1 MKKSKLRKIIPVI
14 MSAALALNPIG
25 GFGTNA
31 SVAYAAEGNETVT
44 EVKPED
50 NGYFWHGNIKDLGD
64 NKIKL
69 ETNETNIYDIQTTDW
84 QIFFPID
91 VSGMTKPTIQV
102 NGTKG
107 NGYCKAYETL
117 NNNSNS
123 SEIWNYYT
131 TDGITADLTSIAA
144 NDADKTLFIEYK
156 EINDGLSL
164 YVYDAANYVNS
175 VTNNNEI
182 INIVSGEETEVII
195 GSYSC
200 VGNPANIPITINEPE
215 DFSHVLL
222 TNLIAENG
230 EIKARFNTTQVAF
243 DETVNLSVKIAGTT
257 FNINVLLKTNSSFV
271 FSEPPSEPTVTNF
284 EAKQSGYYWHGN
296 IKDLGDNKI
305 KLETNETNIYDIQT
319 TDWQIFFP
327 IDVSGMT
334 KPTIQ
339 VNGTKGN
346 GYCKAYETLNNN
358 SNSSEIWNYYTTDGI
373 TADLTSIAA
382 NDADKTLF
390 IEYKEINDGLSL
402 YVYDAANQL
411 QSVTNN
417 NKIINIESGKTSSFE
432 VGTYE
437 YIGNVDI
444 PIKIKPTGP
453 VKNASLTAEDG
464 KLTLSATIDKLSADT
479 RVNLPAKIA
488 GADFTIYLNIK
499 ASSGSGEPSGPGNT
513 PETNLVEI
521 QTSANA
527 DIKKKAVLVPET
539 TADKD
544 YNKAVVSLECAEDV
558 TFNEYC
564 NLVIV
569 LTINGKDKTFTQKG
583 IGNETGWKGSYD
595 ITEADGFSI
604 KEGETYK
611 IEAYTDS
618 WEEHTLSYVYKAGIE
633 LSFQENSSGGNNPDD
648 NNPDV
653 TEPVMVEI
661 QTSANADVKKKAIL
675 IPETKA
681 DKDYNKAVIS
691 LECAE
696 DVAFNEYCNLV
707 IVVTING
714 IEKTFTQKG
723 IGGFENGWKGSYDIT
738 KADGFSIKKGE
749 TYKIEAY
756 TDSWEEHTLSYVFKA
771 SAKLSY
777 TANDE
782 NPPIDADAGKIYC
795 SSENNVKLATIMA
808 NSIALKDFNSL
819 KIQVQC
825 APDTSFNPWTAI
837 NFIVT
842 INGKKY
848 EKEIK
853 GDDET
858 YTNGALRNCVLDGFN
873 VKKDDTIS
881 ISAYTY
887 SWNDAADYVFK
898 LSIEDL
904 DSLVK
909 LSDKPSSTTRP
920 IIAYNPGTTASAAP
934 AETKAPEATT
944 EPSAAPAT
952 PSPVVSAAPTTVPA
966 DATNAPVTSTE
977 APGTPGNTK
986 APETNPSGTPGQTN
1000 TGNTSGN
1007 DKENVKTINAN
1018 GVKYVVTNN
1027 NKNTVEYKQKT
1038 KNTANIKVPA
1048 SIKVKTDGKTIT
1060 YKVTSIADN
1069 AFKNNTKLKTVTIS
1083 KNIVKIGK
1091 NAFKGCKNIK
1101 TIKIISKKLT
1111 SKNIAKKAFNGI
1123 GNKKKVVI
1131 KVPKS
1136 KYKDYKK
1143 LLKNKGL
1150 GKKAVIKK
1158 Y

>member
-25 GFGTNA
+25 AIGGFVANT
-31 SVAYAAEGNETVT
+31 SVADAAETGETVT

-69 ETNETNIYDIQTTDW
+69 ETNETNINDIQTTDW

-91 VSGMTKPTIQV
+91 VSGMKRPTIQV
-102 NGTKG
+102 NGTNG
-107 NGYCKAYETL
+107 NGYCKAYEIL
-117 NNNSNS
+117 GDDNNSS
-123 SEIWNYYT
+123 VIWNYYT
-131 TDGITADLTSIAA
+131 TEGITADLTAIAE

-156 EINDGLSL
+156 EIND
-164 YVYDAANYVNS
+164 D
-175 VTNNNEI
+175 
-182 INIVSGEETEVII
+182 
-195 GSYSC
+195 
-200 VGNPANIPITINEPE
+200 
-215 DFSHVLL
+215 
-222 TNLIAENG
+222 
-230 EIKARFNTTQVAF
+230 
-243 DETVNLSVKIAGTT
+243 
-257 FNINVLLKTNSSFV
+257 
-271 FSEPPSEPTVTNF
+271 
-284 EAKQSGYYWHGN
+284 
-296 IKDLGDNKI
+296 
-305 KLETNETNIYDIQT
+305 
-319 TDWQIFFP
+319 
-327 IDVSGMT
+327 
-334 KPTIQ
+334 
-339 VNGTKGN
+339 
-346 GYCKAYETLNNN
+346 
-358 SNSSEIWNYYTTDGI
+358 
-373 TADLTSIAA
+373 
-382 NDADKTLF
+382 
-390 IEYKEINDGLSL
+390 LSL

-464 KLTLSATIDKLSADT
+464 KLTLSATIDKVSADT

-499 ASSGSGEPSGPGNT
+499 ASSGSGEPSLPDDT

-527 DIKKKAVLVPET
+527 DVKKKAVLVSET

-544 YNKAVVSLECAEDV
+544 YNKAVISLECAEDV
-558 TFNEYC
+558 SFNEYC

-569 LTINGKDKTFTQKG
+569 LTINGKEKTFTQKG
-583 IGNETGWKGSYD
+583 INEETGWKGSYD
-595 ITEADGFSI
+595 ITETDGFSI

-618 WEEHTLSYVYKAGIE
+618 WENHTLSYVYKAGIE
-633 LSFQENSSGGNNPDD
+633 LSFQESNSGDNNPDD

-661 QTSANADVKKKAIL
+661 QTSANADVKKKSVL

-691 LECAE
+691 LECAK
-696 DVAFNEYCNLV
+696 DVSFNEFCKLV
-707 IVVTING
+707 IVATING
-714 IEKTFTQKG
+714 EEKTFIQTG
-723 IGGFENGWKGSYDIT
+723 IGEWEEGWKGSYDIT
-738 KADGFSIKKGE
+738 KSDGFSIKKDD

-756 TDSWEEHTLSYVFKA
+756 TDSWEAHTLSYVFKA

-777 TANDE
+777 NSNEE
-782 NPPIDADAGKIYC
+782 NPPVDADTGKIYC

-819 KIQVQC
+819 KIQVHC

-909 LSDKPSSTTRP
+909 LSDKPSNTSRP
-920 IIAYNPGTTASAAP
+920 IIAYNPGTTSSAAP
-934 AETKAPEATT
+934 SETKSPEATT
-944 EPSAAPAT
+944 KPSASAAPAT
-952 PSPVVSAAPTTVPA
+952 PAPVVSAAPTTVPA
-966 DATNAPVTSTE
+966 DATSAPVESTE
-977 APGTPGNTK
+977 APGKPGNTE
-986 APETNPSGTPGQTN
+986 APEANPSSTPGQTN

-1027 NKNTVEYKQKT
+1027 NKNTVEYKQKNQ
-1038 KNTANIKVPA
+1038 NTANVKVPA
-1048 SIKVKTDGKTIT
+1048 
-1060 YKVTSIADN
+1060 
-1069 AFKNNTKLKTVTIS
+1069 
-1083 KNIVKIGK
+1083 
-1091 NAFKGCKNIK
+1091 
-1101 TIKIISKKLT
+1101 
-1111 SKNIAKKAFNGI
+1111 
-1123 GNKKKVVI
+1123 
-1131 KVPKS
+1131 
-1136 KYKDYKK
+1136 
-1143 LLKNKGL
+1143 
-1150 GKKAVIKK
+1150 
-1158 Y
+1158 

>member
-25 GFGTNA
+25 GFGANA

-44 EVKPED
+44 EINPKD
-50 NGYFWHGNIKDLGD
+50 TGYFWHGNIKNLGD
-64 NKIKL
+64 YKLGL
-69 ETNETNIYDIQTTDW
+69 ETTETNINDIYSTEW
-84 QIFFPID
+84 LILFPVD
-91 VSGMTKPTIQV
+91 VSGMQQPTIQV
-102 NGTKG
+102 NGT
-107 NGYCKAYETL
+107 NGGGECKIYQTKEDQNPT
-117 NNNSNS
+117 
-123 SEIWNYYT
+123 EIWKYDT
-131 TDGITADLTSIAA
+131 EDSKTEDLTSIAA

-175 VTNNNEI
+175 VTNKNET
-182 INIVSGEETEVII
+182 INIVSGEEAEVIV

-200 VGNPANIPITINEPE
+200 IGNPANIPIKIHDPE
-215 DFSHVLL
+215 DFCSAVL

-230 EIKARFNTTQVAF
+230 TIKAKIKTTQVAF
-243 DETVNLSVKIAGTT
+243 DENIILSGKISGAQ
-257 FNINVLLKTNSSFV
+257 FDINVLLKPNPV
-271 FSEPPSEPTVTNF
+271 FQFPIPPSEPTVTNF

-296 IKDLGDNKI
+296 IKNLGDYKLG
-305 KLETNETNIYDIQT
+305 LETTETNINDIYST
-319 TDWQIFFP
+319 EWLILFP
-327 IDVSGMT
+327 VDVSGMQQ
-334 KPTIQ
+334 PTIQ
-339 VNGTKGN
+339 VNGTN
-346 GYCKAYETLNNN
+346 GGGECKIYQTKEDQNPT
-358 SNSSEIWNYYTTDGI
+358 EIWKYDTEDSKTE
-373 TADLTSIAA
+373 DLTSIAA

-437 YIGNVDI
+437 YIGNVYI

-723 IGGFENGWKGSYDIT
+723 IGGWENGWKGSYDIT
-738 KADGFSIKKGE
+738 KADGFSIKEGE

-782 NPPIDADAGKIYC
+782 NPPINADAGKIYC